1 MVEREIVILE
11 VRDSNSL
18 VPPKVSKGIS
28 AHKTKTGRWRF
39 EIVDKKDWEIPEAK
53 KGLPIGLFRRI

>member
-1 MVEREIVILE
+1 
-11 VRDSNSL
+11 